1 MRLAPGPAMRSA
13 TPSVNSW
20 TGLAALCTC
29 IGVTMGLVSAL
40 GVFARGSGE
49 VRTATSIR
57 GELFDYTTTGVYAYN
72 AGRVVAEGVGW
83 DWFTLVIAAPALLAA
98 VPWVARGSLRG
109 RLFALGLLGYA
120 TYQYLMYA
128 TTWAFGPL
136 FPLFIALYAAS
147 LAGIV
152 RVVSTIDLAAVASTL
167 GERFPRRRMAALC
180 GAMALVLVGMWTR
193 RIAVGLTVE
202 PPQLFGMTTMVIPA
216 LDLGIIVPLC
226 VWTGVTTWRG
236 QPVGYLLSA
245 VLVVKGFAM
254 AVAIVAML
262 LSAWAVSGAP
272 ELPALVVFGLFAALL
287 AWLGLR
293 IYVPVSPRSGRH
305 GSLAGAATKTA

>member
-1 MRLAPGPAMRSA
+1 MRTH
-13 TPSVNSW
+13 TPPENHW

-29 IGVTMGLVSAL
+29 IAAMMGLASGL
-40 GVFARGSGE
+40 GVFARGGGE
-49 VRTATSIR
+49 VQTATSIR
-57 GELFDYTTTGVYAYN
+57 GESFNFTTTGVYAFN
-72 AGRVVAEGVGW
+72 AERVVAEGVGW
-83 DWFTLVIAAPALLAA
+83 DWFTLVIATPALLAA

-120 TYQYLMYA
+120 MYQYLMYA

-147 LAGIV
+147 VVGIV
-152 RVVSTIDLAAVASTL
+152 WIVATIDLAAVATTL
-167 GERFPRRRMAALC
+167 GQQFPRRRMAVLC
-180 GAMALVLVGMWTR
+180 GLLTLVLVGMWTR
-193 RIAVGLTVE
+193 RIALGLTDE

-216 LDLGIIVPLC
+216 LDLGLIVPLC
-226 VWTGVTTWRG
+226 IWTGVTTWRA

-262 LSAWAVSGAP
+262 LSAWATSGTP
-272 ELPALVVFGLFAALL
+272 ELPALTVFGLFAAAL

-293 IYVPVSPRSGRH
+293 IYVPASSRQARRRELLVVAR
-305 GSLAGAATKTA
+305 